1 MGNRI
6 LFGAINASLLLL
18 SPVLQADK
26 TDASAHELSE
36 ITVGASASGEVANDT
51 ESYAPKKPVSSA
63 TGLSMSLRETPQSVS
78 VTTRTEMDDFGQN
91 TMNDVLANTT
101 GITVQKYET
110 DRSEYNARG
119 FDIDTFKYDGVGSPS
134 GRPGVRGELDTA
146 LFERVEVIRGAN
158 GLMAGAGE
166 PSAVVNFVR
175 KRPTRDARASIGLT
189 GGSWDTYRA
198 DGDVSGS
205 LTDNVRARVVT
216 AYRDGNSYLDR
227 YEKERGVLYGVVEA
241 DLTEN
246 TLFTVGYS
254 RQEDNAD
261 QNMWGSLPLF
271 YADGTPTDFSVSTST
286 GADWAFWDTVKED
299 AFVELAHQFDNGW
312 EGKAVYQYRKWV
324 GDSKLLYL
332 FGNPTRDLDGMFAY
346 PSKFQSYERQ
356 ETVDLS
362 ARGPYEVGGRV
373 HEMVIGFNRGKVRP
387 KEMSIFADFGG
398 SRFTPIDS
406 EQVFT
411 GDFPEPAFDGEQEG
425 SDWVDRYLGGY
436 LATRLNLADPLT
448 AVVGARYQDVES
460 EGEAYGAT
468 RTTSASE
475 LIPYAGVIFDLTEQ
489 HSLYTSYTTIFNPQ
503 TEQKPDGNRLDPI
516 EGVNIEYGL
525 KSEWF
530 QGRLNTSL
538 VAFETEQ
545 KNVAE
550 EIDNGTPI
558 AEYRGEDFDSGGYEG
573 EVSGEVMRNWNISA
587 GYSYLDIE
595 DDDEGNELRTY
606 IPEETFTLAT
616 TYRPAGLEKLKVGM
630 TVNWQSTVTNT
641 SGGNESKQESY
652 ALVNLMAGYDFTDN
666 FNAKLRVNNV
676 TDEKYLSSL
685 RYFGQ
690 SYYGAPTNAN
700 LSLNYTF

>member
-18 SPVLQADK
+18 SPALQADK
-26 TDASAHELSE
+26 TDASVHELSE

-51 ESYAPKKPVSSA
+51 ESYAPKKAVSSA

-387 KEMSIFADFGG
+387 KEKSIFADFGG

-558 AEYRGEDFDSGGYEG
+558 AEYRGEDFDSGGYEA

>member
-18 SPVLQADK
+18 SPALQADK
-26 TDASAHELSE
+26 TDASVHELSE

-51 ESYAPKKPVSSA
+51 ESYAPKKAVSSA

-299 AFVELAHQFDNGW
+299 AFFELAHQFDNGW

-558 AEYRGEDFDSGGYEG
+558 AEYRGEDFDSGGYEA

>member
-18 SPVLQADK
+18 SPALQADK

-91 TMNDVLANTT
+91 TINDVLANTT

-241 DLTEN
+241 DLTES

-387 KEMSIFADFGG
+387 KEKSIFADFGG

-448 AVVGARYQDVES
+448 AVVGARYQDVDS

-468 RTTSASE
+468 RTASASE
-475 LIPYAGVIFDLTEQ
+475 WVPYAGVIFDLTEQ

-503 TEQKPDGNRLDPI
+503 TEQKPDGNRLEPI

-558 AEYRGEDFDSGGYEG
+558 AEYRGEDFDSGGYEA

>member
-91 TMNDVLANTT
+91 TINDVLANTT

-241 DLTEN
+241 DLTES

-312 EGKAVYQYRKWV
+312 EGKAVYQYRKWE

-387 KEMSIFADFGG
+387 KEMSFFADFGG

-448 AVVGARYQDVES
+448 AVLGARYQDVES
-460 EGEAYGAT
+460 EGEAYGAS
-468 RTTSASE
+468 RTSSASE
-475 LIPYAGVIFDLTEQ
+475 LVPYAGVILDLTEQ

-503 TEQKPDGNRLDPI
+503 TELTPNGDRLDPV

-550 EIDNGTPI
+550 QIPSNQPQ
-558 AEYRGEDFDSGGYEG
+558 AEFRGEDFDSGGYEA
-573 EVSGEVMRNWNISA
+573 EVSGEILNDWNITA

-595 DDDEGNELRTY
+595 DDDKGNALRTY
-606 IPEETFTLAT
+606 IPEETFTVAT
-616 TYRPAGLEKLKVGM
+616 TYRPVGLKKLKVGM
-630 TVNWQSTVTNT
+630 TVNWQSRVTNT
-641 SGGNESKQESY
+641 SGGNETKQESY
-652 ALVNLMAGYDFTDN
+652 ALVNLMAGYDFTDH

-690 SYYGAPTNAN
+690 SYYGPPTNAN

>member
-18 SPVLQADK
+18 SPALQADK
-26 TDASAHELSE
+26 TDASVHELSE

-51 ESYAPKKPVSSA
+51 ESYAPKKAVSSA

-198 DGDVSGS
+198 DGEVSGS

-558 AEYRGEDFDSGGYEG
+558 AEYRGEDFDSGGYEA

>member
-51 ESYAPKKPVSSA
+51 ESYAPKKAVSSA

-299 AFVELAHQFDNGW
+299 AFFELAHQFDNGW

-558 AEYRGEDFDSGGYEG
+558 AEYRGEDFDSGGYEA

>member
-91 TMNDVLANTT
+91 TINDVLANTT

-241 DLTEN
+241 DLTES

-448 AVVGARYQDVES
+448 AVVGARYQDVDS

-468 RTTSASE
+468 RTASASE
-475 LIPYAGVIFDLTEQ
+475 WVPYAGVIFDLTEQ

-503 TEQKPDGNRLDPI
+503 TEQKPDGNRLEPV

-550 EIDNGTPI
+550 QIPSNQPQ
-558 AEYRGEDFDSGGYEG
+558 AFFRGEDFDSGGYEA
-573 EVSGEVMRNWNISA
+573 EVSGEVLKNWNISA

-595 DDDEGNELRTY
+595 HDDEGNELRTY

-641 SGGNESKQESY
+641 SGGNETKQESY

-666 FNAKLRVNNV
+666 LNAKLRVNNV

>member
-18 SPVLQADK
+18 SPALQADK
-26 TDASAHELSE
+26 TDASVHELSE

-51 ESYAPKKPVSSA
+51 ESYAPKKAVSSA

-205 LTDNVRARVVT
+205 LTNNVRARVVT

-558 AEYRGEDFDSGGYEG
+558 AEYRGEDFDSGGYEA

>member
-18 SPVLQADK
+18 SPALQADK
-26 TDASAHELSE
+26 TDASVHELSE

-51 ESYAPKKPVSSA
+51 ESYAPKKAVSSA

-198 DGDVSGS
+198 DGDLSGS

-558 AEYRGEDFDSGGYEG
+558 AEYRGEDFDSGGYEA

>member
-18 SPVLQADK
+18 SPALQADK
-26 TDASAHELSE
+26 TDASVHELSE

-51 ESYAPKKPVSSA
+51 ESYAPKKAVSSA

-198 DGDVSGS
+198 DGDLSGS

-227 YEKERGVLYGVVEA
+227 YEKERGVLYGVVEV

-558 AEYRGEDFDSGGYEG
+558 AEYRGEDFDSGGYEA

>member
-18 SPVLQADK
+18 SPALQADK
-26 TDASAHELSE
+26 TDASVHELSE

-51 ESYAPKKPVSSA
+51 ESYAPKKAVSSA

-398 SRFTPIDS
+398 LRFTPIDS

-558 AEYRGEDFDSGGYEG
+558 AEYRGEDFDSGGYEA

>member
-91 TMNDVLANTT
+91 TINDVLANTT

-241 DLTEN
+241 DLTES

-558 AEYRGEDFDSGGYEG
+558 AEYRGEDFDSGGYEA

>member
-18 SPVLQADK
+18 SPALQADK
-26 TDASAHELSE
+26 TDASVHELSE

-51 ESYAPKKPVSSA
+51 ESYAPKKAVSSA

-558 AEYRGEDFDSGGYEG
+558 AEYRGEDFDSGGYEA

>member
-18 SPVLQADK
+18 SPALQADK
-26 TDASAHELSE
+26 TDASVHELSE

-51 ESYAPKKPVSSA
+51 ESYAPKKAVSSA

-198 DGDVSGS
+198 DGDLSGS

-227 YEKERGVLYGVVEA
+227 YEKERGVLYGVVEV

-299 AFVELAHQFDNGW
+299 AFFELAHQFDNGW

-558 AEYRGEDFDSGGYEG
+558 AEYRGEDFDSGGYEA

>member
-18 SPVLQADK
+18 SPALQADK
-26 TDASAHELSE
+26 TDASVHELSE

-51 ESYAPKKPVSSA
+51 ESYAPKKAVSSA

-558 AEYRGEDFDSGGYEG
+558 AEYRGEDFDSGGYEA
-573 EVSGEVMRNWNISA
+573 EVSGEVMKNWNISA

>member
-18 SPVLQADK
+18 SPALQADK
-26 TDASAHELSE
+26 TDASVHELSE

-51 ESYAPKKPVSSA
+51 ESYAPKKAVSSA

-198 DGDVSGS
+198 DGDLSGS

-227 YEKERGVLYGVVEA
+227 YEKERGVLYGVVEV

-299 AFVELAHQFDNGW
+299 AFFELAHQFDNGW

-503 TEQKPDGNRLDPI
+503 TEQKPDGNRLEPI

-558 AEYRGEDFDSGGYEG
+558 AEYRGEDFDSGGYEA

>member
-18 SPVLQADK
+18 SPALQADK
-26 TDASAHELSE
+26 TDASVHELSQ
-36 ITVGASASGEVANDT
+36 ITVCASASGEVANDT
-51 ESYAPKKPVSSA
+51 ESYAPKKAVSSA

-198 DGDVSGS
+198 DGDLSGS

-227 YEKERGVLYGVVEA
+227 YEKERGVLYGVVEV

-299 AFVELAHQFDNGW
+299 AFFELAHQFDNGW

-558 AEYRGEDFDSGGYEG
+558 AEYRGEDFDSGGYEA

>member
-18 SPVLQADK
+18 SPALQADK
-26 TDASAHELSE
+26 TDASVHELSE

-558 AEYRGEDFDSGGYEG
+558 AEYRGEDFDSGGYEA

>member
-18 SPVLQADK
+18 SPALQADK
-26 TDASAHELSE
+26 TDASVHELSE

-51 ESYAPKKPVSSA
+51 ESYAPKKAVSSA

-198 DGDVSGS
+198 DGDLSGS

-299 AFVELAHQFDNGW
+299 AFFELAHQFDNGW

-558 AEYRGEDFDSGGYEG
+558 AEYRGEDFDSGGYEA

>member
-558 AEYRGEDFDSGGYEG
+558 AEYRGEDFDSGGYEA

>member
-18 SPVLQADK
+18 SPALQADK
-26 TDASAHELSE
+26 TDASVHELSE

-51 ESYAPKKPVSSA
+51 ESYAPKKAVSSA

-558 AEYRGEDFDSGGYEG
+558 AEYLGEDFDSGGYEA

>member
-1 MGNRI
+1 
-6 LFGAINASLLLL
+6 
-18 SPVLQADK
+18 
-26 TDASAHELSE
+26 
-36 ITVGASASGEVANDT
+36 
-51 ESYAPKKPVSSA
+51 
-63 TGLSMSLRETPQSVS
+63 MSLRETPQSVS

-425 SDWVDRYLGGY
+425 SDWVDRYLGGIW
-436 LATRLNLADPLT
+436 P
-448 AVVGARYQDVES
+448 
-460 EGEAYGAT
+460 
-468 RTTSASE
+468 
-475 LIPYAGVIFDLTEQ
+475 
-489 HSLYTSYTTIFNPQ
+489 
-503 TEQKPDGNRLDPI
+503 
-516 EGVNIEYGL
+516 
-525 KSEWF
+525 
-530 QGRLNTSL
+530 
-538 VAFETEQ
+538 
-545 KNVAE
+545 
-550 EIDNGTPI
+550 
-558 AEYRGEDFDSGGYEG
+558 
-573 EVSGEVMRNWNISA
+573 
-587 GYSYLDIE
+587 
-595 DDDEGNELRTY
+595 
-606 IPEETFTLAT
+606 
-616 TYRPAGLEKLKVGM
+616 PA
-630 TVNWQSTVTNT
+630 
-641 SGGNESKQESY
+641 
-652 ALVNLMAGYDFTDN
+652 
-666 FNAKLRVNNV
+666 
-676 TDEKYLSSL
+676 
-685 RYFGQ
+685 
-690 SYYGAPTNAN
+690 
-700 LSLNYTF
+700 

>member
-18 SPVLQADK
+18 SPALQADK
-26 TDASAHELSE
+26 TDASVHELSE

-51 ESYAPKKPVSSA
+51 ESYAPKKAVSSA

-205 LTDNVRARVVT
+205 LTNNVRARVVT

-299 AFVELAHQFDNGW
+299 AFFELAHQFDNGW

-558 AEYRGEDFDSGGYEG
+558 AEYRGEDFDSGGYEA

>member
-18 SPVLQADK
+18 SPALQADK
-26 TDASAHELSE
+26 TDASVHELSE

-51 ESYAPKKPVSSA
+51 ESYAPKKAVSSA

-175 KRPTRDARASIGLT
+175 KRPTRDPRASIGLT

-198 DGDVSGS
+198 DGDLSGS

-558 AEYRGEDFDSGGYEG
+558 AEYRGEDFDSGGYEA

>member
-26 TDASAHELSE
+26 TDASVHELSE

-51 ESYAPKKPVSSA
+51 ESYAPKKAVSSA

-299 AFVELAHQFDNGW
+299 AFFELAHQFDNGW

-558 AEYRGEDFDSGGYEG
+558 AEYRGEDFDSGGYEA

>member
-18 SPVLQADK
+18 SPALQADK
-26 TDASAHELSE
+26 TDASVHELSE

-51 ESYAPKKPVSSA
+51 ESYAPKKAVSSA

-198 DGDVSGS
+198 DGDLSGS

-227 YEKERGVLYGVVEA
+227 YEKERGVLYGVVEV

-271 YADGTPTDFSVSTST
+271 YAYGTPTDFSVSTST

-299 AFVELAHQFDNGW
+299 AFFELAHQFDNGW

-558 AEYRGEDFDSGGYEG
+558 AEYRGEDFDSGGYEA

>member
-51 ESYAPKKPVSSA
+51 ESYAPKKAVSSA

-558 AEYRGEDFDSGGYEG
+558 AEYRGEDFDSGGYEA

>member
-18 SPVLQADK
+18 SPALQADK
-26 TDASAHELSE
+26 TDASVHELSE

-51 ESYAPKKPVSSA
+51 ESYAPKKAVSSA

-198 DGDVSGS
+198 DGDLSGS

-227 YEKERGVLYGVVEA
+227 YEKERGVLYGVVEV

-299 AFVELAHQFDNGW
+299 AFFELAHQFDNGW

-503 TEQKPDGNRLDPI
+503 TEQKTDGNRLDPI

-558 AEYRGEDFDSGGYEG
+558 AEYRGEDFDSGGYEA

>member
-91 TMNDVLANTT
+91 TINDVLANTT

-241 DLTEN
+241 DLTES

-387 KEMSIFADFGG
+387 KEKSIFADFGG

-448 AVVGARYQDVES
+448 AVVGARYQDVDS

-468 RTTSASE
+468 RTASASE
-475 LIPYAGVIFDLTEQ
+475 WVPYAGVIFDLTEQ

-503 TEQKPDGNRLDPI
+503 TEQKPDGNRLEPI

-538 VAFETEQ
+538 VAFESEQ
-545 KNVAE
+545 KSVAE

-558 AEYRGEDFDSGGYEG
+558 AEYRGEDFDSGGYEA
-573 EVSGEVMRNWNISA
+573 EVSGEVMKNWNISA